1 MNLLFW
7 VPWVFVHELFDI
19 VVGVPRDVFAWLFTS
34 PPPTLED
41 R

>member
-7 VPWVFVHELFDI
+7 VPWVFVHELLDI
-19 VVGVPRDVFAWLFTS
+19 VVGVPRDVFEAVKARIA
-34 PPPTLED
+34 PED